1 MGAELTISETLVM
14 RVLREELE
22 RDGSLPVVEFKGV
35 SKSFGSKKVLDRV
48 DLVVRRGEVLV
59 ILGGSGTGKS
69 VSLRQMNGLDHP
81 DEGQVFVDG
90 VDISHFTEEQLGP
103 VRRKVGMLFQ
113 GGALF
118 DSMTVFENVA
128 FALREH
134 KPEMPE
140 EKVAERVFEV
150 LGFVNLG
157 RDVAQLLPSSL
168 SGGMKKR
175 VSLARTVS
183 LKPDV
188 LLYDEPTTGLDPVTG
203 MTINRLITDLNV
215 RLKTTSIVVTH
226 DITSAL
232 FVADRIAFL
241 KNGRFAF
248 IGTPDE
254 ARTSD
259 VADLRAFLAAEET
272 AHEG

>member
-1 MGAELTISETLVM
+1 MAAAEPIIEFRGVTKAFGPHV
-14 RVLREELE
+14 VL
-22 RDGSLPVVEFKGV
+22 KQ
-35 SKSFGSKKVLDRV
+35 V
-48 DLVVRRGEVLV
+48 DLDVRRGEVMV

-81 DEGQVFVDG
+81 DEGHVLVDG
-90 VDISHFTEEQLGP
+90 LEITDLSDDELGD

-118 DSMTVFENVA
+118 DSMSVFENVA

-134 KPEMPE
+134 TRMTE
-140 EKVAERVFEV
+140 EEIEARVVEV

-157 RDVAQLLPSSL
+157 REVLPLLPSSL

-175 VSLARTVS
+175 VSLARTVA
-183 LKPDV
+183 LKPEV
-188 LLYDEPTTGLDPVTG
+188 LLYDEPTTGLDPVTA
-203 MTINRLITDLNV
+203 MTINRLIADLNQ
-215 RLKTTSIVVTH
+215 RLHTTSVVVTH

-241 KNGRFAF
+241 KNGRFVF
-248 IGTPDE
+248 IGTPEE
-254 ARTSD
+254 AKSSS
-259 VADLRAFLAAEET
+259 VAELRAFLAAEE
-272 AHEG
+272 ES

>member
-1 MGAELTISETLVM
+1 LTISESMVM
-14 RVLREELE
+14 RVIREELE
-22 RDGSLPVVEFKGV
+22 RDPSIPVIEFRGV
-35 SKSFGSKKVLDRV
+35 SKSYGSKKVLDRV
-48 DLVVRRGEVLV
+48 DLKVMRGEVLV

-81 DEGQVFVDG
+81 DEGQVLVDG
-90 VDISHFTEEQLGP
+90 VDVSRMTEDQLGP

-134 KPEMPE
+134 KPDMPD
-140 EKVAERVFEV
+140 EKLAERVYEV
-150 LGFVNLG
+150 LGYVNLG
-157 RDVAQLLPSSL
+157 RDVVRLLPSSL

-188 LLYDEPTTGLDPVTG
+188 ILYDEPTTGLDPVTAT
-203 MTINRLITDLNV
+203 TINRLIVDLNT
-215 RLKTTSIVVTH
+215 RLKTTSVVVTH

-254 ARTSD
+254 ARRSD
-259 VADLRAFLAAEET
+259 VADLRAFLAAEE
-272 AHEG
+272 AASEG

>member
-1 MGAELTISETLVM
+1 VGAELTISETLVM

-140 EKVAERVFEV
+140 EKVAERVYEV

-203 MTINRLITDLNV
+203 MTINRLIADLNV

>member
-1 MGAELTISETLVM
+1 M
-14 RVLREELE
+14 RVIREELE
-22 RDGSLPVVEFKGV
+22 RDPSIPVIEFRGV
-35 SKSFGSKKVLDRV
+35 SKSYGSKKVLDRV
-48 DLVVRRGEVLV
+48 DLKVMRGEVLV

-81 DEGQVFVDG
+81 DEGQVLVDG
-90 VDISHFTEEQLGP
+90 VDVSRMTEDQLGP

-134 KPEMPE
+134 KPDMPD
-140 EKVAERVFEV
+140 EKLAERVYEV
-150 LGFVNLG
+150 LGYVNLG
-157 RDVAQLLPSSL
+157 RDVVRLLPSSL

-188 LLYDEPTTGLDPVTG
+188 LLYDEPTTGLDPVTAT
-203 MTINRLITDLNV
+203 TINRLIVDLNT
-215 RLKTTSIVVTH
+215 RLKTTSVVVTH

-254 ARTSD
+254 AKRSD
-259 VADLRAFLAAEET
+259 VADLRAFLAAEE
-272 AHEG
+272 AASEG